1 MRSGKN
7 FLHTIMQIDH
17 CLILAAGFGTR
28 MGAIGQKL
36 PKVLWPVFEKSLLE
50 LQVQYARSLGIKN
63 IYINL
68 HFMGEEI
75 ESFCKSKAA
84 FEGVTFL
91 WEKPEI
97 LDIGGAI
104 HNLASLPSVKYQ
116 GKLLVLNA
124 DQFFYIKPDDLTRI
138 LEPYK
143 NTDAVLFSYWVNSS
157 LGYNALDISPK
168 RIITGITKNKDLP
181 QGKTV
186 ETYTGISLIEL
197 SKLEKIPGKSAFF
210 DSVCPFHKKEI
221 TSILLENVDYWDF
234 GTVKRYWESTH
245 QILARYKIQSNHP
258 FFRFLVNEK
267 ALKTWKIDLQGLGY
281 HSRSP
286 SVVNLTPFEVGQVKG
301 PMIVMGEKWPSRTEA
316 NTVYW
321 NELAE
326 KVT

>member
-1 MRSGKN
+1 
-7 FLHTIMQIDH
+7 MQIDH

-36 PKVLWPVFEKSLLE
+36 PKVLWPVFEKPLLE

-68 HFMGEEI
+68 HYMGEQI
-75 ESFCKSKAA
+75 EEFCKTRSA

-97 LDIGGAI
+97 LDIGGAV
-104 HNLASLPSVKYQ
+104 HNLASQPSVKYK

-124 DQFFYIKPDDLTRI
+124 DQFFYIKAEDLTRI
-138 LEPYK
+138 LEPHAK
-143 NTDAVLFSYWVNSS
+143 KPAVLFSYWVNTS
-157 LGYNALDISPK
+157 LGYNALEINPK
-168 RIITGITKNKDLP
+168 RVITGITKNKDLP
-181 QGKTV
+181 QGKTI
-186 ETYTGISLIEL
+186 ETYTGISLIDL
-197 SKLEKIPGKSAFF
+197 AQLEKIPGKSAFF
-210 DSVCPFHKKEI
+210 DSVCPFQKKEI

-234 GTVKRYWESTH
+234 GTVKRFWETTH
-245 QILARYKIQSNHP
+245 QILARYRVQSNHP
-258 FFRFLVNEK
+258 FFRFLVNER

-286 SVVNLTPFEVGQVKG
+286 GVVNMTPVEGGMVKG
-301 PMIVMGEKWPSRTEA
+301 PAIIMGEKWPSQVEA
-316 NTVYW
+316 QTVYW
-321 NELAE
+321 NEISE